1 VEEFTPVQF
10 SATLDSKGRVTVPSE
25 VRDRIGLEPGDKISL
40 SLDSTRVLS
49 KSFSSKEEAMEFLAG
64 IEEVESFSF
73 SSGMLEVVLSD

>member
-49 KSFSSKEEAMEFLAG
+49 KSFSSKEEAMEFPAG